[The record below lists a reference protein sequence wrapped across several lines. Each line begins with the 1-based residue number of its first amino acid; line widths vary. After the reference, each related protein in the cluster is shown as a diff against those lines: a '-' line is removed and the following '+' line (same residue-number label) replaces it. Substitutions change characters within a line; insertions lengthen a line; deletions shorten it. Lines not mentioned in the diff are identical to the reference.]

1 MGKCSRDGSVVGSA
15 GRGDWQLGGNQ
26 RVRALFADFG
36 ADVQKIE
43 PPAGAP
49 LRYCAPFT
57 PVGQSA
63 WFAFLKL

>member
-1 MGKCSRDGSVVGSA
+1 M
-15 GRGDWQLGGNQ
+15 
-26 RVRALFADFG
+26 RALFADFG